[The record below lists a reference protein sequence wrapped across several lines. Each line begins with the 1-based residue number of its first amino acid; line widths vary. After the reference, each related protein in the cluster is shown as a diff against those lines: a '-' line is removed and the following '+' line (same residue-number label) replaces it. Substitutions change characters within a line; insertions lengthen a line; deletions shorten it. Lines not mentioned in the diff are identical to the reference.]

1 MLNVP
6 LIAIAMLI
14 SIFLGLLYLLGLP
27 VVAFSNDTGEC
38 VYIETVD
45 GRVDCPDV
53 LPAKYHRRIVK

>member
-6 LIAIAMLI
+6 LLAIAILVSLFM
-14 SIFLGLLYLLGLP
+14 GLLFLLGLP

-45 GRVDCPDV
+45 GRVDCPNV